1 MPGNEL
7 QQIENFHQ
15 ISQLRLDQAET
26 EKRILD
32 RKICQVQQKV
42 ISEFQQRLDIV
53 VQLFIIKKSGK
64 IENATLKDVP
74 PEIRKEFE
82 CPVCRGK

>member
-7 QQIENFHQ
+7 QHIENFHR

-32 RKICQVQQKV
+32 RKICQVQQK
-42 ISEFQQRLDIV
+42 IIFEFQQRLGNA
-53 VQLFIIKKSGK
+53 VQPFIMKQ
-64 IENATLKDVP
+64 D
-74 PEIRKEFE
+74 
-82 CPVCRGK
+82 